1 MGVRS
6 FLAPGYPAV
15 ARQARIQG
23 EVHLRVVVGPDGRVV
38 SVESS
43 VGPDILV
50 AHAKAN
56 IVRWSYTPTGQSMNL
71 NVVYTFRLEKPETE
85 RLPVPRIELE
95 SPIHIIITSDLP
107 RVTG

>member
-23 EVHLRVVVGPDGRVV
+23 EVHLRVVIGPDGRIV

-56 IVRWSYTPTGQSMNL
+56 IVRWSYTPTGQSMN
-71 NVVYTFRLEKPETE
+71 VIVIYTFRLEKPEME
-85 RLPVPRIELE
+85 RSPSPRIELE
-95 SPIHIIITSDLP
+95 SPLHVIITSNFP